1 MQPHLDQFRALLAE
15 RNRFCILSHIRPD
28 GDAYGSA
35 LGLALSLRAYGKEVS
50 VYNEDGLLRN
60 YLFLPGK
67 DLVEKTPVAAPDA
80 DVAIIAVD
88 TSTQERLG
96 ETFVGWNRQPD
107 VNIDHH
113 QSNPGFGRINLI
125 DAESPACAQILLDLI
140 EAAGLPCP
148 PEAATN
154 LYVGLMTDTGSFQYR
169 HTTAHT
175 FEVAAALVTRGA
187 DPTAIAQR
195 FYQST
200 SVESFNLKREVL
212 GVTKFTHGNRVAHYR
227 LTQAMYASS
236 GARTDEVENFLEQL
250 QVVGTVEVAFMLE
263 EMDGGKTR
271 VSLRSRGT
279 VDVNEI
285 AGRLGGGGH
294 RLAAGIRSSLPPDE
308 LEALLLKRI
317 GEALASH
324 GG

>member
-1 MQPHLDQFRALLAE
+1 MQPNLDQFRALLAE
-15 RNRFCILSHIRPD
+15 RSRFVVLSHIRPD
-28 GDAYGSA
+28 GDAYGSS
-35 LGLALSLRAYGKEVS
+35 LGLALSLKAYGKEVA

-67 DLVEKTPVAAPDA
+67 ELVSKTPAAAPSA
-80 DVAIIAVD
+80 DTAIIAVD
-88 TSTQERLG
+88 TSTHERLG
-96 ETFVGWNRQPD
+96 ETFVAWGRQPD

-113 QSNPGFGRINLI
+113 QSNPGFGTINLI
-125 DAESPACAQILLDLI
+125 DPESPACAQILYDLI

-154 LYVGLMTDTGSFQYR
+154 LYAGLMTDTGSFQFR

-175 FEVAAALVTRGA
+175 FEVAAGLVTRGA

-200 SVESFNLKREVL
+200 SVESFRLKRDVL
-212 GVTKFTHGNRVAHYR
+212 AVTKFTHGNRVAYYR
-227 LTQAMYASS
+227 LTRDMYAST

-250 QVVGTVEVAFMLE
+250 QVVGSVEVAFMLE
-263 EMDGGKTR
+263 EMEGGKTR
-271 VSLRSRGT
+271 VSLRSRGR

-285 AGRLGGGGH
+285 AASLGGGGH

-308 LEALLLKRI
+308 LEAVLLQRI
-317 GEALASH
+317 GAALAAH
-324 GG
+324 GA

>member
-1 MQPHLDQFRALLAE
+1 MQPHLDHFRALIAE
-15 RNRFCILSHIRPD
+15 RDRFCILSHIRPD
-28 GDAYGSA
+28 GDAYGSS
-35 LGLALSLRAYGKEVS
+35 LGLALSLKAFGKEVS
-50 VYNEDGLLRN
+50 VYSEDGLLRN

-67 DLVEKTPVAAPDA
+67 EMVEKTPAAPPPPE
-80 DVAIIAVD
+80 VAIIAVD

-113 QSNPGFGRINLI
+113 QSNPRFGRINLV
-125 DAESPACAQILLDLI
+125 DAESPACAQILHDLI
-140 EAAGLPCP
+140 DAAGLPCP

-169 HTTAHT
+169 HTSAHT
-175 FEVAAALVTRGA
+175 FEVAASLVSRGA

-200 SVESFNLKREVL
+200 SVESFMLKREVL
-212 GVTKFTHGNRVAHYR
+212 AVTKFTHTNRVAHYR
-227 LTQAMYASS
+227 LTQEMYARS

-250 QVVGTVEVAFMLE
+250 QVVGSVEVAFMLE
-263 EMDGGKTR
+263 EMEGGKTR
-271 VSLRSRGT
+271 VSLRSRGR
-279 VDVNEI
+279 VDVNQI
-285 AGRLGGGGH
+285 AASFGGGGH
-294 RLAAGIRSSLPPDE
+294 RLAAGIRSSLPPEE
-308 LEALLLKRI
+308 LEARLLEKI
-317 GEALASH
+317 GQALASH